1 MHKIAESPM
10 NTGFLRLCIYTF
22 RYFEKEKQKILIET
36 EKTVIKAEK
45 KKEKKQE
52 LPSAKF
58 NLKEIKTEQN
68 AQNAYFPESQSE
80 IEDIVQYFAK
90 GENATVDLSKFDD
103 EDRAHALDLFSGAA
117 FALGGQV
124 KKTGE
129 SIYLLKH

>member
-1 MHKIAESPM
+1 MKFFDKFLKAI
-10 NTGFLRLCIYTF
+10 GFEDED
-22 RYFEKEKQKILIET
+22 EKEEKQEIKQKEET
-36 EKTVIKAEK
+36 EK

-90 GENATVDLSKFDD
+90 GENATVDLSKFGD
-103 EDRAHALDLFSGAA
+103 EDRAHALDFFSGAA